1 MIRLYVFL
9 FILSILGLV
18 VWAWKERKK
27 IIKFSNMF
35 ICFVLMVFAF
45 YSGISIQ
52 RATKEG
58 NEEKVVIRNI
68 KILNTNGDTI
78 TIY

>member
-9 FILSILGLV
+9 LVLSILGII
-18 VWAWKERKK
+18 VWAWKERKAV
-27 IIKFSNMF
+27 IKFSNMF
-35 ICFVLMVFAF
+35 VCFVLMVFAF

-52 RATKEG
+52 RAMKES
-58 NEEKVVIRNI
+58 NEEKVVIKNI

>member
-9 FILSILGLV
+9 LILSILGLA
-18 VWAWKERKK
+18 VWAWKERKEA
-27 IIKFSNMF
+27 IKFSNMF
-35 ICFVLMVFAF
+35 ICFVLLVFAF

-52 RATKEG
+52 RVIKEN

>member
-1 MIRLYVFL
+1 MLV
-9 FILSILGLV
+9 LSILGLA
-18 VWAWKERKK
+18 VWIWKERKET
-27 IIKFSNMF
+27 IKLSNMF

-52 RATKEG
+52 RAAKED